1 VSAALAAPMALRRS
15 VHRDL
20 TRVGLTLAPQRRAG
34 RGLGLAALF
43 VAAAFAAGV
52 GASELLREP
61 VKAPITAAAA
71 APSAE
76 VVQLRQRLEQASLA
90 LRVADARSAALEHQI
105 DALNQ
110 KLTQSEDELTFF
122 RKARESRKH

>member
-1 VSAALAAPMALRRS
+1 MGFRRS

-20 TRVGLTLAPQRRAG
+20 TRVGLMLAPQRRAG
-34 RGLGLAALF
+34 RGLGVAALF

-61 VKAPITAAAA
+61 VKAPVAALASG
-71 APSAE
+71 PSAE
-76 VVQLRQRLEQASLA
+76 VVQLRERLEQASLA
-90 LRVADARSAALEHQI
+90 LRVADARSAELEHQI

-110 KLTQSEDELTFF
+110 KLSQSQDELTFF